1 MWELAQLDENAKI
14 KILVPYRQYRI
25 IRNDRIEGYGS
36 REPEIITT
44 SPRQLPITMAHCPN
58 RHLQIN
64 CAQKMLLVHTRWQYD
79 YILKEPGTHDEIFL
93 RRKMKGGK
101 TVAPKED
108 KAIMANTE
116 RRLPGRIVWKLSLA
130 GELYLE

>member
-1 MWELAQLDENAKI
+1 
-14 KILVPYRQYRI
+14 
-25 IRNDRIEGYGS
+25 
-36 REPEIITT
+36 
-44 SPRQLPITMAHCPN
+44 
-58 RHLQIN
+58 
-64 CAQKMLLVHTRWQYD
+64 MLLVHTRWQYD